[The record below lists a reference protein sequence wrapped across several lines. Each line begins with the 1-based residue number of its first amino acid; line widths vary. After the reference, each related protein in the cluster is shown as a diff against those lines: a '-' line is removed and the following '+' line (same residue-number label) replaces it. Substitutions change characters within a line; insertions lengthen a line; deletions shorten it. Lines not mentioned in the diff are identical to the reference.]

1 MYRFARYACADARTC
16 GSRRR
21 WCGNE
26 AGEARHAEWAVVP
39 RELCFYS
46 EVQTGAG
53 PMAEDGSLSYMYN
66 TNREIGTMPNI
77 LYSKGLVFA
86 PAEIAAVRSVR
97 IRSAQA
103 KCGEELSCL
112 GVVGHCIEHHV
123 LVAVCFQR
131 RIGCHV
137 RDLCIGEDNALN
149 GVVCQCGFNRIIRQ
163 TSGNIGI
170 GVQLTVLMGCRKIV
184 LVKLKRRFTSGV
196 DCCIGDGCRRCSN
209 AGARHDSRHSCCS
222 EFCDGDQRSYLIP
235 FGARLS
241 VKEGDVVEN
250 GTRLTE
256 GSVNPHDVLAIS
268 GPEAVQDGYDCGITL
283 ERFSDIKLGD
293 ILEAYEM
300 EEYRD

>member
-1 MYRFARYACADARTC
+1 MTICIRLRHIRT
-16 GSRRR
+16 
-21 WCGNE
+21 
-26 AGEARHAEWAVVP
+26 AVVLY
-39 RELCFYS
+39 ELLKSVLCLALNGC
-46 EVQTGAG
+46 ELTRQTVDENIGG
-53 PMAEDGSLSYMYN
+53 
-66 TNREIGTMPNI
+66 EI
-77 LYSKGLVFA
+77 
-86 PAEIAAVRSVR
+86 EIAAVRSVR

-222 EFCDGDQRSYLIP
+222 EFCDNARFFHFLHSFQSLFLYFKGCRIP
-235 FGARLS
+235 S
-241 VKEGDVVEN
+241 
-250 GTRLTE
+250 
-256 GSVNPHDVLAIS
+256 NPVLPGLA
-268 GPEAVQDGYDCGITL
+268 
-283 ERFSDIKLGD
+283 
-293 ILEAYEM
+293 
-300 EEYRD
+300 